1 VIELK
6 IETKYTGTIEIE
18 ESRVI
23 CFEKGI
29 PAFEEEKSFVL
40 LPFEEGTPFYVLQST
55 TALEVAFIVINPFQF
70 VPGYQVKLPEST
82 IDQLDIQ
89 SEEEVATFVML
100 TVKEPFEETTANLQ
114 APVII
119 NATKQKGKQLLLSN
133 TDYLT
138 KQKIFKQ
145 PVKGEA

>member
-1 VIELK
+1 MIDLK

-18 ESRVI
+18 ESRFI
-23 CFEKGI
+23 RFEKGI

-55 TALEVAFIVINPFQF
+55 TTQEVAFIVINPFQF
-70 VPGYQVKLPEST
+70 VPGYQVKLPDST
-82 IDQLDIQ
+82 IEQLDIQ

-119 NATKQKGKQLLLSN
+119 NAAKQKGKQLLLSN

-138 KQKIFKQ
+138 KAQIFKQ